1 MGNCRAAG
9 LLDLIHILSRRQGE
23 KKGGRETGWLQ
34 EKGQRGRREKKKEKT
49 KRERKEW
56 KEGGREEGV
65 KTKWGPRER
74 YDNSFDGPQ
83 LLGRILII
91 KY

>member
-1 MGNCRAAG
+1 M
-9 LLDLIHILSRRQGE
+9 
-23 KKGGRETGWLQ
+23 Q

-49 KRERKEW
+49 KRERKE